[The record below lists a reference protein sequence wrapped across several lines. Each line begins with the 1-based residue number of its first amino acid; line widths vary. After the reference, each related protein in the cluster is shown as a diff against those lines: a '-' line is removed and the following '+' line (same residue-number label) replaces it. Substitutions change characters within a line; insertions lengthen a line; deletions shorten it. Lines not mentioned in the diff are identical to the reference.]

1 MKIEPDHVHSHRDQ
15 EMAVIRGKLLPIF
28 DMAQKLE
35 LIGSNGNGKRHLF
48 HDQNE
53 LSLVILNVNNRQ
65 LAVKVDRFYNESE
78 FVIKSLGNGIAA
90 VEGFSGATVTGE
102 GKVILVLDPPKLF

>member
-1 MKIEPDHVHSHRDQ
+1 
-15 EMAVIRGKLLPIF
+15 
-28 DMAQKLE
+28 
-35 LIGSNGNGKRHLF
+35 
-48 HDQNE
+48 
-53 LSLVILNVNNRQ
+53 
-65 LAVKVDRFYNESE
+65 RFYNESE